1 MTPAPP
7 RVEVEAAEAG
17 QLMVRWEP
25 VGDHHVD
32 IGYGPTPHA
41 TAHTHVMRVP
51 AGERSVQLI
60 DLPTAGRRP
69 YVSLSRSGDVLIA
82 AERRIP
88 LDGVL
93 NFRDL
98 GGYPTAS
105 GRWTQWGLLFRS
117 SSLHKLTADDLA
129 VFDELGVRTIFDLR
143 RDDERDR
150 RPNPRPSR
158 SLPVTGDVAN
168 MPDRSTLRD
177 HDDAE
182 RWLADYYR
190 TMVTESGP
198 VFGELFTS
206 LSAADHTP
214 AVFHCAAGKDRTGL
228 TAALLLTWLGVDR
241 TTVLDDYELTG
252 RYLTADAIPTVVD
265 NFVATGLPR
274 GAAEGIL
281 SSPRWAMT
289 QALELIDT
297 DHGGI
302 EAYLRDSGGMTEQAM
317 DDLRTRFVA

>member
-1 MTPAPP
+1 MTRGPS

-17 QLMVRWEP
+17 HLTVRWEP
-25 VGDHHVD
+25 VGDHAVD
-32 IGYGPTPHA
+32 IGCGPTPDA

-51 AGERSVQLI
+51 AGERSVRLT

-69 YVSLSRSGDVLIA
+69 YVSLSRRGDVLVA
-82 AERRIP
+82 AERRVS
-88 LDGVL
+88 LEGAV

-105 GRWTQWGLLFRS
+105 GGWTRWGLLFRS

-129 VFDELGVRTIFDLR
+129 AFDELGVRTVFDLR
-143 RDDERDR
+143 RDDERAR

-158 SLPVTGDVAN
+158 SLPVTSDIDS
-168 MPDRSTLRD
+168 MPDLSAIRD
-177 HDDAE
+177 HADAE

-190 TMVTESGP
+190 TMVTDSGP

-228 TAALLLTWLGVDR
+228 SAALLLTWLGVDR

-252 RYLTADAIPTVVD
+252 RYLTVDALPAVVD
-265 NFVATGLPR
+265 SFVATGLPR
-274 GAAEGIL
+274 AAAEGIL

-289 QALELIDT
+289 QALDLVDT
-297 DHGGI
+297 EHGGI
-302 EAYLRDSGGMTEQAM
+302 EAYLRDSAGMAAQAM